1 MQWVEKDQKDPR
13 LKGSGRTHPWSD
25 WPIFQSQETCPH
37 HHHHHHLHRQPH
49 PTQVSCREPT
59 GHDPMWPSVNSLVK
73 ATQSVQWCLKTSR
86 FIWTSST
93 LNGNPGTRPVITD
106 LRKKK
111 VLTKE
116 RAVNRDS
123 PRLPAHFLSL
133 QVFGK
138 MSNTLPV
145 KLCSIYYSL

>member
-25 WPIFQSQETCPH
+25 WPIFQSQETCP

-73 ATQSVQWCLKTSR
+73 ATQSVQRCLKTSR

-106 LRKKK
+106 LRKRKSFDQRESGEQG
-111 VLTKE
+111 LTPF
-116 RAVNRDS
+116 ACS
-123 PRLPAHFLSL
+123 FSLPAGFWENVEHASC
-133 QVFGK
+133 K
-138 MSNTLPV
+138 TM
-145 KLCSIYYSL
+145 